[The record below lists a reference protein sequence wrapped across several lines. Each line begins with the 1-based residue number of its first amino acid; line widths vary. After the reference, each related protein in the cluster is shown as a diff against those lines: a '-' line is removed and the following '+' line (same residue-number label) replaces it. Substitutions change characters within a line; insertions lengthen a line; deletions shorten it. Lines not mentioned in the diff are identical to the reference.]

1 MKLMIL
7 PPPLSPL
14 LDCLIIDSHD
24 QDVQHLSQILGEQ
37 GYFIRTAFNGSVAL
51 KELNFKLP
59 DIVFLDYLEYQ
70 NQEFCLDIF
79 LKLYHNQCQ
88 NIIIF
93 FLISSPEQS
102 RFLPLEPSFHCDSIR
117 KPFYPEEVIL
127 RIRNIWHDGQ
137 NQKAME
143 QSRLQLKQEIS
154 ARRTAEQQLEQINQ
168 QLQTTTEQLKHLSR
182 FDSLTQLANRPYFDE
197 YLFREWQRLAREKI
211 PLSLIIGDV
220 DGFQG
225 YNEAYGYYQG
235 DICLQ
240 TLAQTMS
247 TCIKRPAD
255 LVARYSGEE
264 FAILLPHTGSS
275 GAIEV
280 AKLIRAKIKQL
291 EISHPKSQI
300 SSYLTLSLG
309 VATAIPL
316 PDLPPDPLITV
327 AEEALQEAKR
337 QGCDR
342 IGVGVSWR

>member
-1 MKLMIL
+1 MIL
-7 PPPLSPL
+7 LSPVSHD

-37 GYFIRTAFNGSVAL
+37 GYSIRTALNGSVAL

-70 NQEFCLDIF
+70 NQEFSVDIF
-79 LKLYHNQCQ
+79 LNFYKHEQQ
-88 NIIIF
+88 NIIVF
-93 FLISSPEQS
+93 FLISCPEQS
-102 RFLPLEPSFHCDSIR
+102 RLLPLEPGFHFDLIR

-127 RIRNIWHDGQ
+127 RIRNIWHYRQ
-137 NQKAME
+137 NQKAMAE
-143 QSRLQLKQEIS
+143 SKLQLNQEIS
-154 ARRTAEQQLEQINQ
+154 ARREAEQQLEQINQ

-225 YNEAYGYYQG
+225 YNEVYGYHHG

-240 TLAQTMS
+240 TIAQTMS
-247 TCIKRPAD
+247 GCIKRPAD
-255 LVARYSGEE
+255 LIARYSGEE

-309 VATAIPL
+309 VATTIPL
-316 PDLPPDPLITV
+316 PDLPPDPLITI